1 MKQKF
6 IAVLLSLAMVCIFL
20 TGCDGSEAPASPSE
34 SHASGADSSASDTV
48 SKPEAPAA
56 SSSTSAPSSSENSA
70 SSSTS
75 APSSSE
81 NSASSTT
88 ESDKPLVIGNNSSYY
103 IQSGDYYYCYYL
115 VELTNPNTTK
125 AVRYAEL
132 NTTIKNKDGKVL
144 RSSSEYLP
152 TIAANDTIYYTGY
165 VMVQSEEPDFA
176 HYTVEYST
184 SSFVNQRAVKVA
196 RSSELKVSNTY
207 WQESSSSFNR
217 FTGEVTNTS
226 KYDLSSVKVM
236 VLYKVDGKIYGGDS
250 TSVVNLP
257 AGATKSFEILA
268 HKLPVD
274 TYEYMI
280 VAVQK

>member
-6 IAVLLSLAMVCIFL
+6 IAVLLSLAMVCVFL

-48 SKPEAPAA
+48 SKPEAPA
-56 SSSTSAPSSSENSA
+56 A